1 MRTWVASE
9 EVDALSEGDDWPTA
23 ETAALWRRFRESM
36 LGERFEAWST
46 ELWKRALDLP
56 VGKAPPP
63 PGVYRIEIDAA
74 LAQTWLV
81 TPDFQRVARFKK
93 SIRDRLPSVWM
104 GRLLPGRTVVEAT
117 RWGRSKATWPK
128 ANI

>member
-1 MRTWVASE
+1 MLVQ
-9 EVDALSEGDDWPTA
+9 VDVVGWKTDHARCAGMA
-23 ETAALWRRFRESM
+23 EMAGQDCYAQCSVM
-36 LGERFEAWST
+36 SSPVG
-46 ELWKRALDLP
+46 ALDLP
-56 VGKAPPP
+56 VGKALPPV
-63 PGVYRIEIDAA
+63 GVYRIEIDAA

-104 GRLLPGRTVVEAT
+104 GRLLPGRTFVEAT

-128 ANI
+128 ADI